1 MLGPSR
7 RVTTTEVSAR
17 CGVSTPYAP
26 SAAART
32 LVARS
37 KTMPIPGAVTDDVEG
52 AASVSSRLA
61 SVKRPLAEMR
71 RRGLQRLWS
80 EVDGDS
86 TSGVAVPLRAEVM
99 IHESTGGPVS
109 PEPGRRPVPA
119 QASADRA

>member
-1 MLGPSR
+1 MQGPNR

-17 CGVSTPYAP
+17 CGVSTRTVPRVIASRPDVAPDTRERFNTDTLRYAP

-37 KTMPIPGAVTDDVEG
+37 CKTMRIPGAVNDDV
-52 AASVSSRLA
+52 A
-61 SVKRPLAEMR
+61 
-71 RRGLQRLWS
+71 

-86 TSGVAVPLRAEVM
+86 TSGVAVPLRAELM
-99 IHESTGGPVS
+99 IHESTGGPVA
-109 PEPGRRPVPA
+109 PEPGWTPVPA